1 MISIQTNVASLLG
14 QENFDVNQTQESKT
28 IQQLTSGYRINSSA
42 DDAAGLAIANSL
54 RSEQTELT
62 QGVANA
68 NDGVSQLQIIDGGLT
83 NISSILDRLKTL
95 ATEAGSTTF
104 TGDFTTLNNEFQS
117 DISELNRQAS
127 NIGLNTAG
135 QFNEVLAVY
144 IGGGI
149 GNQNGAQ
156 IGTAI
161 ENIDLSNVTA
171 TQSAITA
178 SSDIGV
184 GATYASSTASGSG
197 TTYTSAS
204 GYTATATAATAA
216 GTTVS
221 FTGGSGFTATAATNT
236 SVAIGTQGS
245 SSASSSSNYTATQ
258 SAITATY
265 FNSVDAYSLG
275 LATGTAA
282 TAATNMAITDVTS
295 AQAAITAIAQAV
307 INLGKVQGSV
317 GAGINQL
324 NFAVGLAQ
332 SQITNYAAD
341 QSQIRDANM
350 AQDASDLSKYQVLT
364 QAGIAALAQA
374 NQMPQAVLKLLQ

>member
-14 QENFDVNQTQESKT
+14 QNNFNVNQAAEEKT

-68 NDGVSQLQIIDGGLT
+68 NDGVSQLQIIDGGLSNVST
-83 NISSILDRLKTL
+83 ILDRLKTL

-104 TGDFTTLNNEFQS
+104 TGDFTTLNNEFQN
-117 DISELNRQAS
+117 DIAELNRQAS
-127 NIGLNTAG
+127 NIGLNTGG

-144 IGGGI
+144 VGGGI

-184 GATYASSTASGSG
+184 GASYASSTASGSS
-197 TTYTSAS
+197 TVTAS
-204 GYTATATAATAA
+204 GYSATATAATAA
-216 GTTVS
+216 GTTVTFS
-221 FTGGSGFTATAATNT
+221 GGSGYSATAATNT
-236 SVAIGTQGS
+236 SVAIGGTS
-245 SSASSSSNYTATQ
+245 VSASSSSNYTATQ
-258 SAITATY
+258 NAITATY

-282 TAATNMAITDVTS
+282 TAATNLAITDVTS

-332 SQITNYAAD
+332 SQISNYAAD

-350 AQDASDLSKYQVLT
+350 AQDASDLSKYQVLS